1 MWFGPHGAGA
11 GGQIL
16 LPVPLVI
23 RLLPQAGPSVG
34 PAGDEEVCAH
44 LGSVGQRGRR
54 SPSRS
59 SSCFSPASPTSPF
72 SGLTSGSSR
81 GLWRPG
87 ILGGLERCCRDR
99 VCRIT
104 RRAGT
109 RRAGALGTIA
119 VLLAVFPANV
129 EVALDG
135 GIPGRPVPLGSP
147 VVAWARLPLQ
157 VPKVIW
163 AWRVAP
169 TAGRGLNDV
178 PCSTAPFCEI
188 SMVTRCTLA
197 AASLSSQSNPEVVL
211 ALAGRAVLPSR

>member
-1 MWFGPHGAGA
+1 MWFGLHGARA
-11 GGQIL
+11 GCQIL

-44 LGSVGQRGRR
+44 LGSVGQRGRVR
-54 SPSRS
+54 P
-59 SSCFSPASPTSPF
+59 
-72 SGLTSGSSR
+72 R
-81 GLWRPG
+81 GLMLLAGLAHFAFQRAYQRIVPRLVATG